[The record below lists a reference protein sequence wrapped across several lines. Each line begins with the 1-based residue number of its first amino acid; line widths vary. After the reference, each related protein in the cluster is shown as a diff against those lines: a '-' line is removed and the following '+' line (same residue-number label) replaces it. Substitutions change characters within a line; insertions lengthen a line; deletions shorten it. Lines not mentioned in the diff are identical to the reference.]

1 MSRCKAC
8 DVIMNEYELKR
19 IDRVTGDFS
28 ELCSNCL
35 SASTEA
41 LREDSPMQIILE
53 SIDNPLELLAD
64 LEIN

>member
-19 IDRVTGDFS
+19 IDRITGDYS

-53 SIDNPLELLAD
+53 GLDNPLELLAD
-64 LEIN
+64 LEG

>member
-19 IDRVTGDFS
+19 IDRITGDFS

-41 LREDSPMQIILE
+41 LREDSPMQIILDD
-53 SIDNPLELLAD
+53 ILNPFEFLAD
-64 LEIN
+64 LES